1 MDTKIFKAITKVTK
15 ALLIGIVLIGA
26 AAVRAQTVPLSDLD
40 ALRYIASHPDLMQA
54 FGPDATRG
62 RSHYETFGLREGRR
76 ITFEPLPYI
85 ASHPDLIEAFGA
97 DADKGVRHYISWG
110 FKEGRQTTFDPLRY
124 IASYPDLIAAFGT
137 DTNKATT
144 HYIQWG
150 YKEKR
155 QTTFT
160 EADALRYVASYADL
174 IRAFGS
180 DVTAGLRH
188 YITSGFN
195 EGRKIIFDA
204 LRYIASY
211 VDLIAAFGDDI
222 AAGARHYIDWGL
234 KEGRSILFDA
244 SAYLSLNADIR
255 NAFQG
260 NTQLA
265 TRHFVTNGI
274 GEARV
279 ISESIQLS
287 RSSLSFDAT
296 AVGQGSK
303 TETITL
309 VNRSATSIVFTSV
322 RLGGKDSDQFRQST
336 DCVRSTGLAPSAS
349 CSIILEFRPT
359 KFGTR
364 SAILYLLRSSA
375 VAVNDPKVFMV
386 GTGFGSLGTPTGDSE
401 LNPSSSAVDLLASR
415 PGLESGLY
423 WFDPDGPSGNAPFLT
438 YADMATAGGGWMQV
452 RRVAGVGGWYPFDDN
467 LRGVAANNPAFSS
480 EINAL
485 THWSLKFDYFIDS
498 NTEYLFASGDG
509 AVWCVLRRGVLDFDG
524 ATTLTARSSPVLY
537 SSGTSVT
544 EGGKTN
550 VLLRG
555 ALLEDPWIGCE
566 GDHISNTQRMLY
578 GEAGISDH
586 RSLKNARNGVNVFIR
601 PAQFHPRLRQV
612 IVDIDAKKNATSD
625 QSGTSFA
632 TGNSAIRVYLP
643 AGDYELVPIGPLSAD
658 GAGAF
663 IAIELCTCDINPRK
677 FVHLYDYVTSENP
690 NRTRVQ
696 RVQSFDWNDA
706 GRALADAQKTKIA
719 LQRSGWVQFFVY
731 DTNFVDNAGGASLL
745 IRDARF
751 PVLATSSPSLQF
763 ANVGE
768 SQRLTVQ
775 NAGGETLVI
784 TRISLAGAN
793 ADLFAQSN
801 DCLRS
806 IAPGLTCPIDVRW
819 TGSSALTAT
828 ATLQI
833 ESNNRAGTAVVS
845 LAGAISAPTKADI
858 EFGSQRV
865 NTSSA
870 TKSVV
875 LNGPL
880 TIGFIRAEELTT
892 SIGPSGDGGLSTEFR
907 VASHNCPTCE
917 GPASAC
923 GNAGA
928 SLPAGASC
936 SVNVEFR
943 PTSAG
948 DKVGRLS
955 LRGPRGLTPGVGTV
969 FKSFSLSG
977 TGVQ

>member
-1 MDTKIFKAITKVTK
+1 MTAKTTCLFKALMMV
-15 ALLIGIVLIGA
+15 LLLMGSL
-26 AAVRAQTVPLSDLD
+26 AVRAQTTPLSDLES
-40 ALRYIASHPDLMQA
+40 LRYIASYPDLIQA
-54 FGPDATRG
+54 YGADPGKG
-62 RSHYETFGLREGRR
+62 RSHYENFGVREGRK

-85 ASHPDLIEAFGA
+85 ASYPDLIEAFGT
-97 DADKGVRHYISWG
+97 DTTRGTRHYIEWG
-110 FKEGRQTTFDPLRY
+110 YREGRQTTFNALRY
-124 IASYPDLIAAFGT
+124 TASYPDLMAAFGIDET
-137 DTNKATT
+137 KAAT
-144 HYIQWG
+144 HYIQFG
-150 YKEKR
+150 FREKR

-160 EADALRYVASYADL
+160 ES
-174 IRAFGS
+174 
-180 DVTAGLRH
+180 
-188 YITSGFN
+188 
-195 EGRKIIFDA
+195 DA

-211 VDLIAAFGDDI
+211 VDLIRAFGADVTAGVRHYITWGFNEGRRLVFDALAYIASYADLIAAFGTDT
-222 AAGARHYIDWGL
+222 AAGARHYIQWGL
-234 KEGRSILFDA
+234 QEGRSILFDA
-244 SAYLSLNADIR
+244 ASYLSLNTDVR

-260 NTQLA
+260 SAQLA
-265 TRHFVTNGI
+265 TRHFITNGI
-274 GEARV
+274 GEARP
-279 ISESIQLS
+279 ISNLLQIS
-287 RSSLSFDAT
+287 RSSITFDT
-296 AVGQGSK
+296 TSVGQTSRS
-303 TETITL
+303 ETITL
-309 VNRSATSIVFTSV
+309 VNNGSVPITFTSI
-322 RLGGKDSDQFRQST
+322 RIDGKDSDQFRQST
-336 DCVRSTGLAPSAS
+336 DCIRAAGLAPAAS
-349 CSIILEFRPT
+349 CSVILEFRPT
-359 KFGTR
+359 KFGAR
-364 SAILYLLRSSA
+364 SAVLYLLRSSA
-375 VAVNDPKVFMV
+375 VAVVDPKILLL
-386 GTGFGSLGTPTGDSE
+386 GTGTGSLGALSGDSKQAAART
-401 LNPSSSAVDLLASR
+401 AVDLLAAR
-415 PGLESGLY
+415 PGVESGLY
-423 WFDPDGPSGNAPFLT
+423 WFDPDGPAGNDPFLT
-438 YADMATAGGGWMQV
+438 YADMATAGGGWIKI
-452 RRVAGVGGWYPFDDN
+452 RRIAGAGGWYPLDDN
-467 LRGVAANNPAFSS
+467 LGGTTANSPQFSS

-498 NTEYLFASGDG
+498 GTEYLFSTGDG
-509 AVWCVLRRGVLDFDG
+509 SVWCVLRRGVFDFD
-524 ATTLTARSSPVLY
+524 AVTSLSTRSSSVLY
-537 SSGTSVT
+537 SSGTSVA

-550 VLLRG
+550 VLSRST
-555 ALLEDPWIGCE
+555 LLEDPWIGCE

-578 GEAGISDH
+578 GEAGIADH
-586 RSLKNARNGVNVFIR
+586 RTLKNSRNGINVFVR

-612 IVDIDAKKNATSD
+612 VVDVDAKTNATAD
-625 QSGTSFA
+625 QLGTTFT

-643 AGDYELVPIGPLSAD
+643 AGDYEFVPVGPASPE
-658 GAGAF
+658 GTGAF
-663 IAIELCTCDINPRK
+663 TAIELCTCDVNPRK

-690 NRTRVQ
+690 SRTRVQ
-696 RVQSFDWNDA
+696 KVQSFDWNDA
-706 GRALADAQKTKIA
+706 GRALADAQKTKIT
-719 LQRSGWVQFFVY
+719 LQKSGWVQFFIY
-731 DTNFVDNAGGASLL
+731 DTNFTDNAGGASVL

-751 PVLATSSPSLQF
+751 PVLSTSSPSLQF
-763 ANVGE
+763 TNVGE
-768 SQRLTVQ
+768 SKRLTVQ

-819 TGSSALTAT
+819 TGSTALTAS

-865 NTSSA
+865 NTTSA

-892 SIGPSGDGGLSTEFR
+892 SIGSSGDGGLSTEFR

-936 SVNVEFR
+936 SINVEFR

-955 LRGPRGLTPGVGTV
+955 LRGPRGLTPGVGAV
-969 FKSFSLSG
+969 FKSYSLSG